1 MDTNYLDLLIN
12 IIIDN
17 ASLSYTDDKLR
28 TDNDDTI
35 MQVIRVIAKDKY
47 ENRLEDL
54 KNKKINSKEQ

>member
-28 TDNDDTI
+28 IDNDDTI

-47 ENRLEDL
+47 GNRLEDL

>member
-17 ASLSYTDDKLR
+17 ANLSYTDDKLR
-28 TDNDDTI
+28 IDNDDTI